1 MQKITVGTRRS
12 ALAKTQM
19 LQVVEALQAANP
31 GLQIDLREVV
41 TKGDQIQDRALSE
54 VGGKGLFV
62 SEIEA
67 LLQEGV
73 IDFAVHSMKD
83 VPAELA
89 TGLVIGCV
97 PERAD
102 ARDLLIS
109 RNGYHLH
116 SLPSGARLGTSSLR
130 RSAMVLEHHPHII
143 VESLRG
149 NIDTRLRKLASLD
162 AIILATAGVA
172 RMGWWDGAQVVIGDQ
187 VYHASPLP
195 VLEFLPA
202 VGQGAL
208 ALECREDDANVLR
221 ILRTLHDPHTAAA
234 TGAERAFLATVGGSC
249 QVPVAAH
256 AQITHD
262 AGGTIQMM
270 VQGFIGLP
278 DGSRILREELR
289 GIPADELGEQLGKS
303 MLERGGQAIL
313 DMLAGGQAGWK

>member
-12 ALAKTQM
+12 ALAKTQT
-19 LQVVEALQAANP
+19 LQVVEALKAANP
-31 GLQIDLREVV
+31 GLQIDLQEVV

-67 LLQEGV
+67 LIQDKT

-89 TGLVIGCV
+89 AGLVIGCV
-97 PERAD
+97 PARAD

-109 RNGYHLH
+109 RNGYQLH
-116 SLPSGARLGTSSLR
+116 SLPNGARVGTSSLR
-130 RSAMVLEHHPHII
+130 RSAMVLEHNQHII

-172 RMGWWDGAQVVIGDQ
+172 RMGWWDGEQVVIDDQ
-187 VYHASPLP
+187 MYHASPLS
-195 VLEFLPA
+195 VHEFLPA

-221 ILRTLHDPHTAAA
+221 ILRTLHDPHTAMA

-256 AQITHD
+256 AHVTMTADH
-262 AGGTIQMM
+262 TLQML

-278 DGSRILREELR
+278 DGSRSLRDEVR
-289 GIPADELGEQLGKS
+289 GTPADALGEQLGKK
-303 MLERGGQAIL
+303 MLERGGQVIL